1 MPLPPQSA
9 DLMHAAERASRSA
22 YAPYSRLNVGAAVR
36 SASGAVYAGCNVENA
51 AFPLGS
57 CAEANA
63 IGAAVLAEG
72 AALVVV
78 EMAISARDADGR
90 AVTIPP
96 CGGCRQRIGEFGPH
110 ARVHFA
116 TEDGG
121 VRTLALDALLPESF
135 RLEP

>member
-1 MPLPPQSA
+1 M
-9 DLMHAAERASRSA
+9 
-22 YAPYSRLNVGAAVR
+22 GAAVR

-51 AFPLGS
+51 AFPLGA

-72 AALVVV
+72 AGLRIAEV
-78 EMAISARDADGR
+78 AISAREAEGR

-110 ARVHFA
+110 ATVHFA

-121 VRTLALDALLPESF
+121 VRTTTLNALLPESF
-135 RLEP
+135 QLQP